1 MKQHELFNKYVPSQ
15 CIDGEGS
22 IITFTGRVISPLK
35 PTTDQVCIEDIA
47 HALGNTCRFSG
58 HVSRYYCV
66 TPDTKILKH
75 DLTWVD
81 AGTIKTG
88 DELWGFD
95 ENNTGHRNL
104 RKWRKT
110 KAVVYGLIKRHCF
123 KITLEDGTEL
133 KCSDEHPLLVSVK
146 MAGNQKWLTAK
157 TLHEDFVAGKNRYLP
172 KFVEVWD
179 QDMSYASG
187 WLAGMFDGEGS
198 LGSKKSRNVTLAIAQ
213 NAGSTLDK
221 IKDSLR
227 GFGARFSTSKSAAKC
242 KQLVVTGGLACQLSL
257 IGKLRPDRLLDKMK
271 VRLEGKDFRRCKPLL
286 KIVSIEDI
294 GEQDV
299 VAMECGTHTYISNG
313 LGSHNSVAE
322 HCIRVSRVLRKLSP
336 AMGMLGLLHDAT
348 EAYLTDIPR
357 PYKHLLVGY
366 KQYEAVLA
374 DVIFE
379 ALGMPF
385 REPFGAEVKDA
396 DELLLA
402 VEQYELMPDTE
413 FWPRIL
419 SKEEHSHYVKEY
431 GSLHCMGN
439 MMATDVYMHEYL
451 HLQDLMHDEI
461 VRGTNNHD

>member
-35 PTTDQVCIEDIA
+35 PRPEQICIEDIA

-58 HVSRYYCV
+58 HTSRY
-66 TPDTKILKH
+66 I
-75 DLTWVD
+75 
-81 AGTIKTG
+81 
-88 DELWGFD
+88 
-95 ENNTGHRNL
+95 
-104 RKWRKT
+104 
-110 KAVVYGLIKRHCF
+110 
-123 KITLEDGTEL
+123 
-133 KCSDEHPLLVSVK
+133 
-146 MAGNQKWLTAK
+146 
-157 TLHEDFVAGKNRYLP
+157 
-172 KFVEVWD
+172 
-179 QDMSYASG
+179 
-187 WLAGMFDGEGS
+187 
-198 LGSKKSRNVTLAIAQ
+198 
-213 NAGSTLDK
+213 
-221 IKDSLR
+221 
-227 GFGARFSTSKSAAKC
+227 
-242 KQLVVTGGLACQLSL
+242 
-257 IGKLRPDRLLDKMK
+257 
-271 VRLEGKDFRRCKPLL
+271 
-286 KIVSIEDI
+286 
-294 GEQDV
+294 
-299 VAMECGTHTYISNG
+299 
-313 LGSHNSVAE
+313 SVAE

-366 KQYEAVLA
+366 KEYETALA
-374 DVIFE
+374 NCIFE

-402 VEQYELMPDTE
+402 VEQYELMPDTK

-451 HLQDLMHDEI
+451 HLQDLMHDEL
-461 VRGTNNHD
+461 VRGTKNND